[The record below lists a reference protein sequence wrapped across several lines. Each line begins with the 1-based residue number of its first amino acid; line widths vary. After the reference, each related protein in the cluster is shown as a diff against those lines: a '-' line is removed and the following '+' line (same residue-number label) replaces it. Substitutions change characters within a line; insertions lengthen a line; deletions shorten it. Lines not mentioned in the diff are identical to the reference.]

1 MLTRTLD
8 LSCLSPAPEVA
19 GKFLFYTMYAILDLT
34 SLCAPWMSYETY
46 LLFFVSLLVKI
57 LVDQYYEARDK
68 RAMGDDCVDQ
78 SEGNPFM
85 TSTVV
90 KHITDVFHVTL
101 RIRVLCAAPLAD
113 PEPSPRIAFLLF
125 MVGLTGA
132 LWLRSNTL

>member
-1 MLTRTLD
+1 MLTRSLEP
-8 LSCLSPAPEVA
+8 CLNPARAKV
-19 GKFLFYTMYAILDLT
+19 LFYTMYAILDLT

-46 LLFFVSLLVKI
+46 FLFFVSLLVKI

-113 PEPSPRIAFLLF
+113 IEPSPQIAFLLF
-125 MVGLTGA
+125 MVGLIGA
-132 LWLRSNTL
+132 LGLRANSL

>member
-1 MLTRTLD
+1 
-8 LSCLSPAPEVA
+8 
-19 GKFLFYTMYAILDLT
+19 MYAILDLT

-113 PEPSPRIAFLLF
+113 PEPSPQIAFFLF
-125 MVGLTGA
+125 MIGLSGA

>member
-1 MLTRTLD
+1 MLIRSLEP
-8 LSCLSPAPEVA
+8 CLNPARAKV
-19 GKFLFYTMYAILDLT
+19 LFYTMYAILDLT

-46 LLFFVSLLVKI
+46 LFFVSLLVKI